1 MEEEEG
7 YHDKHQLES
16 SEQKKRHGKERQQTK
31 PIHLSIAH
39 TGEVEEEGYDDEY
52 QLEDLEVAA
61 ADYMSPVMVP
71 NFRKAWWVCFG
82 EGVLGRVSH
91 ADSRAA

>member
-1 MEEEEG
+1 M
-7 YHDKHQLES
+7 
-16 SEQKKRHGKERQQTK
+16 
-31 PIHLSIAH
+31 HLSFAH